1 MTRSERSK
9 LDGLE
14 MRTTGRAWQLGTDD
28 HGERVVMILRGD
40 GSREAM
46 YVKHDHSPAPVGDIE
61 FVAHCREDVK
71 QLVSVLSLWVEEN
84 RQVEPEPLADPP
96 N

>member
-28 HGERVVMILRGD
+28 HGQQVVIILRGD
-40 GSREAM
+40 GSREPM
-46 YVKHDHSPAPVGDIE
+46 YVKHDDSPP
-61 FVAHCREDVK
+61 R
-71 QLVSVLSLWVEEN
+71 WVTSSSWRTAARTSN
-84 RQVEPEPLADPP
+84 NWYRS
-96 N
+96 